1 MTQAPEIH
9 GLCPARFNAVM
20 DAFAANFTDAPEGLN
35 EQAARFSVTIDG
47 EVVVDLWAGSADT
60 AGRTPFTDK
69 TLVPVFS
76 TGKAV
81 MALMIARC
89 VDKGLLSYED
99 RVADHWPA
107 FGAAGKDRL
116 TIGQL
121 MSHQSGL
128 PGFDGG
134 AEPEIWFDRQAVLDK
149 LAAQTPLWEPGT
161 ASGYHPITIGYLA
174 GELFRLVDGRSMGTA
189 LREDFAQP
197 FDLDLWIGLPES
209 EHGRVAQMRKPTA
222 APDLGPIDPIKKA
235 AFLDR
240 GSAPGGRGSTEWRMA
255 EIPSANLH
263 GTARDLAR
271 MLSVIATGGTL
282 DGQTLLSAG
291 TLEQATRE
299 RIRGLDKIVPY
310 QMNWAAGFMRN
321 EGLNV
326 FGPNPTTVGH
336 AGWGGSMAMADPV
349 AHVSAA
355 YVMTRQ
361 SPHLLGDPRA
371 LRLVE
376 ALYASL

>member
-1 MTQAPEIH
+1 MTSLPDLH
-9 GLCPARFNAVM
+9 GVCPPRFNAVK

-35 EQAARFSVTIDG
+35 ELAARFSVTIDG
-47 EVVVDLWAGSADT
+47 EVVVDLWAGSADL
-60 AGRTPFTDK
+60 AGTKPFAED

-107 FGAAGKDRL
+107 FGAAGKDQL
-116 TIGQL
+116 TVGQL

-134 AEPEIWFDRQAVLDK
+134 AEPAIWFDRQAVLDK
-149 LAAQTPLWEPGT
+149 LAAQTPLWAPGT

-174 GELFRLVDGRSMGTA
+174 GELFRIVDGRTMGTA

-209 EHGRVAQMRKPTA
+209 EHGRVAQLRKPAA
-222 APDLGPIDPIKKA
+222 APDLGAIDAIKKA

-240 GSAPGGRGSTEWRMA
+240 GSAPGGLPVLSEET
-255 EIPSANLH
+255 
-263 GTARDLAR
+263 LA
-271 MLSVIATGGTL
+271 
-282 DGQTLLSAG
+282 
-291 TLEQATRE
+291 QATRE
-299 RIRGLDKIVPY
+299 RIHGQDRVLPFD
-310 QMNWAAGFMRN
+310 MSWAAGFTRN
-321 EGLNV
+321 QGLNI
-326 FGPNPTTVGH
+326 FGPNPEAVGH
-336 AGWGGSMAMADPV
+336 CGWGGSMAFADQ
-349 AHVSAA
+349 AAGVSAA

-361 SPHLLGDPRA
+361 SPHLLGDLRA

-376 ALYASL
+376 ALYTAL